1 MTTYSVDLC
10 STPQRHGFASQYVWA
25 TKGGNHYHFRIPKD
39 ITGEERKSRG
49 QQAPLPAMSH
59 TGIYPQLGIYHS
71 FLHHH
76 VDLLSLHLLT

>member
-1 MTTYSVDLC
+1 MALHLSMFGPLKEGIITTSEF
-10 STPQRHGFASQYVWA
+10 QRTSQVRRESP
-25 TKGGNHYHFRIPKD
+25 GGNK
-39 ITGEERKSRG
+39 
-49 QQAPLPAMSH
+49 PLFQPVSH